1 MWNDTL
7 GERNVAGTALQ
18 SLAVGVISAVAVV
31 ANVSLFLVVLNTRH
45 LRNESNVLILSLSL
59 ADLLVSAV
67 SMPITMATII
77 FGTWKFTRTTCVAV
91 GYINM
96 LTFTA
101 SVQSLAVISVNR
113 YVKICRPSKFAD
125 IYTYKSVLGMCLGVW
140 LVSGVVSMPPLIG
153 WAAYSYLPNSFICFC
168 EWQTSASYAFFMVGF
183 CFCLPCAAMTFCNVG
198 ILRAYIKSKK
208 TVDSFG
214 EKFAPHVSGKEIH
227 NKQIDGGEPNIREN
241 RQLAEGSHLPRNR
254 IEAAD
259 KLELQKSDEHNGKP
273 RNNVC
278 FDSYDQKATNKE
290 KEDNIKTNFNSKKKC
305 EDNLIMSHN
314 SVVPHSSKCQN
325 VNENYLPFARSNNA
339 QPSIGPV
346 SVSITSRSIEA
357 EIENIRAE
365 TPAVSD
371 DKIKEAGVKSEAD
384 LVHVKLAQCTQTEIK
399 VAFPHGSKMVVEE
412 TQVSPS
418 STASMNS
425 LTQVTGQ
432 LPKVTVCSNGHSE
445 GTNDKLKDRMHT
457 LCRPSCPS
465 DSKNGIRS
473 GNFKTIS
480 PWHKNKT
487 IHKSTLTKINVMWEP
502 VVDLTFNSLSMK
514 EQGSV
519 KENKDNDRIS
529 NIDLITKCNPN
540 SDTKI
545 PSCCK
550 VRKKSKRVSFKMF
563 SSESWLLDCK
573 RISRKCVTFK
583 NIPSIINTHTRFWSS
598 TKKCPTFFR
607 SVKHK
612 RSLKTVQKNRIS
624 RRKCHRARIF
634 LSHNLKCDEVVESR
648 NIFLKSNK
656 KVDCLRINSLSEN
669 EDSNFEYLN
678 TVNSVSSPNLASGSV
693 SPDHITKTSANKIFP
708 FRNRI
713 HVMPLREFGS
723 NKTDPEYTSLELNCS
738 SETTK
743 SPSSGTIKSLK
754 HVSEKSTS
762 PQRLSADVR
771 KSMLSSSSPQN
782 NIESRPTLRLSVNS
796 RNARP
801 TVNSLQRSTLRSR
814 TKSER
819 RKMEE
824 FQLARVY

>member
-153 WAAYSYLPNSFICFC
+153 WAAYSYLPNTFICFC

-198 ILRAYIKSKK
+198 ILRAYIRSKK

-259 KLELQKSDEHNGKP
+259 KLELQKSDEYNGKP

-325 VNENYLPFARSNNA
+325 VNENYLPFARSNNV
-339 QPSIGPV
+339 QPSIGPD

-371 DKIKEAGVKSEAD
+371 DKIKEAGVKSEAE

-399 VAFPHGSKMVVEE
+399 VAFPHGSKMVFEE

-432 LPKVTVCSNGHSE
+432 LPIVTVCSNGHSE

-514 EQGSV
+514 EQGCV

-545 PSCCK
+545 PSC
-550 VRKKSKRVSFKMF
+550 S
-563 SSESWLLDCK
+563 
-573 RISRKCVTFK
+573 
-583 NIPSIINTHTRFWSS
+583 
-598 TKKCPTFFR
+598 
-607 SVKHK
+607 
-612 RSLKTVQKNRIS
+612 
-624 RRKCHRARIF
+624 
-634 LSHNLKCDEVVESR
+634 
-648 NIFLKSNK
+648 
-656 KVDCLRINSLSEN
+656 
-669 EDSNFEYLN
+669 
-678 TVNSVSSPNLASGSV
+678 SGSV

-743 SPSSGTIKSLK
+743 NPSSGTIKSLK

-801 TVNSLQRSTLRSR
+801 TVNVNSLQRYTLRSR

-824 FQLARVY
+824 FQLAASLLTVILLFIVCWFPYCVSMFLVIFSPERSSVALDLTSLCLGYFNSCLNPIVYGVMNTKFKMAYKRLLLSVISPFRFRRKLDFIGKSTKGRTADHLTLATVTSMQ